1 MWQNLMLAARWIY
14 LQHMAEQIRQKE
26 LLKQKHLEEIE
37 KKRIQNKKMKQTI
50 KENIEAKRAEKQR
63 QINEEARL
71 LKLKKQYNEQLLAYL
86 NAEQLSNNKSKCDCI
101 KSQHSLEKERK
112 LILEQ
117 ERKKKLIAEL
127 EKKLLEEYRLKEEA
141 EERKSKSE
149 QEEIEIVKRLKTTTQ
164 IQQNSKIFLF
174 NCLI

>member
-1 MWQNLMLAARWIY
+1 MERY
-14 LQHMAEQIRQKE
+14 
-26 LLKQKHLEEIE
+26 EEIE
-37 KKRIQNKKMKQTI
+37 KKKIQNKKMKQTI

-71 LKLKKQYNEQLLAYL
+71 LKLKKQYNAQLLAYL

-101 KSQHSLEKERK
+101 KSQHSLEKERRM
-112 LILEQ
+112 ILEQ

-141 EERKSKSE
+141 EEKKSKSE

-164 IQQNSKIFLF
+164 IQQNSKFLLTYF
-174 NCLI
+174 FAYSR